1 MAKMRREFTPQFK
14 REAVVLL
21 RSSGG
26 RQMQI
31 PAELAH
37 RIAHVLASRVPKPNC
52 VNPSRRLFGRTGG
65 LH

>member
-1 MAKMRREFTPQFK
+1 MAKTRREFTPRFK

-31 PAELAH
+31 AAELAH
-37 RIAHVLASRVPKPNC
+37 RIAHALASRVPQPNF
-52 VNPSRRLFGRTGG
+52 VNPPRRLFGRTGC